1 MDSNLPIEGQENQ
14 PQKKSFISTH
24 IKKIVLIVVFLLAL
38 LSLVYMYV
46 TPSAPQTSKEDTTMT
61 NSPSQATSDDAL
73 PTETTTNTA
82 SSLEIPPLYPDAT
95 WKEQTTQPPDDK
107 LNVVVAA
114 NKTNPFLEVPLT
126 GYYNATT
133 VQDTTGAIEKY
144 YADALEKQGWSV
156 NGSRLQFTTY
166 SLQGLFA
173 DGPCGGVEGFVG
185 SKDGFIKTVTIQH
198 QSTPCALPNTTPAL
212 TKPSTNY
219 TIFISESISV
229 LQITEYIKSHSK

>member
-1 MDSNLPIEGQENQ
+1 MDSNLPPEGQET
-14 PQKKSFISTH
+14 QKKSFASAH
-24 IKKIVLIVVFLLAL
+24 IKKIVLLSLFLLAL
-38 LSLVYMYV
+38 LSLAYVYVM
-46 TPSAPQTSKEDTTMT
+46 PSPPQKDTQDTTIT
-61 NSPSQATSDDAL
+61 NSPSQSTSDDIL
-73 PTETTTNTA
+73 PTESTTNTA

-95 WKEQTTQPPDDK
+95 WKEETTHTQDDK

-126 GYYNATT
+126 GYYNTTT
-133 VQDTTGAIEKY
+133 VQDTNGAIEKY

-173 DGPCGGVEGFVG
+173 DGPCGGVDGYIG
-185 SKDGFIKTVTIQH
+185 SKDGFVKIVTIQH

-229 LQITEYIKSHSK
+229 LQITEYIKSHSTK